1 MISNNGEIA
10 IIFTYSY
17 LIVSVYKA
25 SHPLQRWQLD
35 SCDWIAACCRTFV
48 YMEATG
54 AQGNAAL
61 LSHRLT
67 LQVGEIITLA
77 SACRVMADRLDVYSP
92 FLVGLVP
99 LRGRFP

>member
-1 MISNNGEIA
+1 MGHRYDIKERRDCDHI
-10 IIFTYSY
+10 TYSY
-17 LIVSVYKA
+17 SIVSVHKA

-35 SCDWIAACCRTFV
+35 SCDWIAACRRTFV

-67 LQVGEIITLA
+67 LQVGEIVTVA
-77 SACRVMADRLDVYSP
+77 AACRVMADRLDVYPPVS
-92 FLVGLVP
+92 
-99 LRGRFP
+99 GRSCAGP